1 MRRRLLS
8 WRTVIYVCA
17 ILVAAFGLMLMSGP
31 RMPADGFPAFDKNR
45 LGADIDAY
53 LGASESHF
61 ADIRPGAAKRVVWAD
76 PATKAK
82 TAFAIVYL
90 HGFSAS
96 AEEIRPLPDRVAAA
110 LGANLYFTRL
120 AGHGRSGDA
129 MGEAHLEDWLAD
141 FSESL
146 AIGEALGNRVVVIGT
161 STGASLAT
169 LALADPKIASR
180 ISAAV
185 FVSPNYGINS
195 FAAFLL
201 TTPVAPQLSRL
212 LLGENRGFTPYND
225 RHAAHW
231 TTRYPTTALLPM
243 AALVK
248 LSVESPV
255 ERIRTPAL
263 FLYSSLDQVIRP
275 DKVRAVAGR
284 WGGPHAL
291 FDVGQTGDP
300 GNHVIAGDIVSP
312 ATTGPLADRVIAWL
326 EGTLR

>member
-17 ILVAAFGLMLMSGP
+17 ILIAAFGVLLMSGP
-31 RMPADGFPAFDKNR
+31 RMPADGFPAFDKTR
-45 LGADIDAY
+45 LGADIDTY
-53 LGASESHF
+53 LGASESRF
-61 ADIRPGAAKRVVWAD
+61 PDIRPGAAKHVVWAD

-82 TAFAIVYL
+82 TSVAIVYL

-110 LGANLYFTRL
+110 FGANLYFTRL

-146 AIGEALGNRVVVIGT
+146 AIGEALGNRVIVIGT

-212 LLGENRGFTPYND
+212 LLGESRGFTPYND
-225 RHAAHW
+225 RHATHW
-231 TTRYPTTALLPM
+231 TTRYPTKALLPM

-255 ERIRTPAL
+255 EQVRTPAL

-275 DKVRAVAGR
+275 DKVREVAGR
-284 WGGPHAL
+284 WGGPHEL
-291 FDVGQTGDP
+291 VDVGQTGDP
-300 GNHVIAGDIVSP
+300 GNHVIAGDIISP
-312 ATTGPLADRVIAWL
+312 ATTAPLAERTVAWL
-326 EGTLR
+326 QTVLR